1 MKNINKMLN
10 DSMNKLK
17 ELQEERSEF
26 DKYMEEYRRKSAR
39 SQELNKPTLYN
50 TVKAKWQLDYIDYKG
65 TFLDVAKDHITGE
78 NFTDLPSSSYES
90 SQFIGTKKQLDDM
103 LSVLYT
109 KPHNEI
115 KIIGSSFM
123 EDIIEIPNFE
133 GTLKDLDDLTIRA
146 KDKDID
152 HKEVMR
158 EYEDYLKSKE

>member
-10 DSMNKLK
+10 DMKKQLTQ
-17 ELQEERSEF
+17 LQEERSEF
-26 DKYMEEYRRKSAR
+26 DKYMEEYRKKSAR
-39 SQELNKPTLYN
+39 SKELSKPELYN
-50 TVKAKWQLDYIDYKG
+50 TVKAKWQIDYIDYKG
-65 TFLDVAKDHITGE
+65 TFLDVVKDHITGE
-78 NFTDLPSSSYES
+78 NFNDLPSSSYES

-123 EDIIEIPNFE
+123 EDIIDE
-133 GTLKDLDDLTIRA
+133 
-146 KDKDID
+146 DID
-152 HKEVMR
+152 HEEVMR

>member
-17 ELQEERSEF
+17 ELQKERSEF

-65 TFLDVAKDHITGE
+65 TFLDVAKDHIQERTLLTCLVVVMKG
-78 NFTDLPSSSYES
+78 

-123 EDIIEIPNFE
+123 EDV
-133 GTLKDLDDLTIRA
+133 
-146 KDKDID
+146 ID
-152 HKEVMR
+152 
-158 EYEDYLKSKE
+158 S

>member
-17 ELQEERSEF
+17 ELQKEKDSISEF
-26 DKYMEEYRRKSAR
+26 DKYIEEYRRKSAR

-65 TFLDVAKDHITGE
+65 TFLDVAIDHITGE

-115 KIIGSSFM
+115 KIIGTSFM
-123 EDIIEIPNFE
+123 EDIIQGKENE
-133 GTLKDLDDLTIRA
+133 
-146 KDKDID
+146 DID
-152 HKEVMR
+152 HEEVMR

>member
-17 ELQEERSEF
+17 ELQKEKDSISEF
-26 DKYMEEYRRKSAR
+26 DRYMEEYRKKSAR
-39 SQELNKPTLYN
+39 SKELSKPELYN
-50 TVKAKWQLDYIDYKG
+50 TVKAKWQIDYIDYKG
-65 TFLDVAKDHITGE
+65 TFLDVVKDHITGE
-78 NFTDLPSSSYES
+78 NFNDLPSSSYES

-123 EDIIEIPNFE
+123 QDIIQGNE
-133 GTLKDLDDLTIRA
+133 
-146 KDKDID
+146 DID
-152 HKEVMR
+152 HDEVMR
-158 EYEDYLKSKE
+158 DYEDYLRSKE